1 MRTALFLLST
11 AAVALAAMPA
21 QAQTAGPADEA
32 ATGADDNYGE
42 ILVTAQRR
50 SESVQDVPIA
60 ISAFNTEMVEA
71 SGTTNI
77 PSLNGLAP
85 NVVLPT
91 QGLVA
96 NVPMISIRG
105 MSTAD
110 PDPNADP
117 KVSTIID
124 GVSYHFVS
132 RTMRDL
138 FDV

>member
-11 AAVALAAMPA
+11 AAVALAAIPA
-21 QAQTAGPADEA
+21 QAQTADPADEA

-77 PSLNGLAP
+77 TSLNGLAH
-85 NVVLPT
+85 NAMLQT
-91 QGLVA
+91 QGLCA
-96 NVPMISIRG
+96 NHPLDSNPGR
-105 MSTAD
+105 
-110 PDPNADP
+110 
-117 KVSTIID
+117 
-124 GVSYHFVS
+124 
-132 RTMRDL
+132 R
-138 FDV
+138 

>member
-1 MRTALFLLST
+1 MRTPHFRRDDACGTRRSAAPEREDVMRTALFLLST

-71 SGTTNI
+71 SGTTNKI
-77 PSLNGLAP
+77 GRAH
-85 NVVLPT
+85 V
-91 QGLVA
+91 
-96 NVPMISIRG
+96 
-105 MSTAD
+105 
-110 PDPNADP
+110 
-117 KVSTIID
+117 
-124 GVSYHFVS
+124 
-132 RTMRDL
+132 
-138 FDV
+138 